1 MSYLGPSICDS
12 PVAARK
18 LMERALQK
26 PSQGGWFWDV
36 MVANKPAISLAQ
48 DLGFAP
54 KRHLLRMV
62 RGKDVRGKESAIYAL
77 AGFEL
82 G

>member
-1 MSYLGPSICDS
+1 
-12 PVAARK
+12 
-18 LMERALQK
+18 MERALQS
-26 PSQGGWFWDV
+26 PSPGGWFWDL
-36 MVANKPAISLAQ
+36 MVDNKPAVSLAQ

-62 RGKDVRGKESAIYAL
+62 RGKDVRGNEGAVYAL